1 MDGYLEIR
9 ELEDGIYIEVFSP
22 SEDGKKIEIGDI
34 TNKLQ
39 ERNIDYDI
47 TFILNAFENIDKQ
60 SLFKVSELP
69 VDNRE
74 KTTLETTEEIEEEV
88 EEKNYSLYVSEDQ
101 MKLLIKFSPS
111 KTNKKIM
118 VKLQDILDEAFK
130 MKITVPVND
139 KLLLEIFDDI
149 EVHKEYTIANGIN
162 VVPSKEAEIQY
173 HFKTEKD
180 FRPEVDEE
188 GNVNYH
194 KLHVVANVKKEQLLA
209 TLIPSFEG
217 ISGMNVFGKE
227 IKPSKPKFVKLKRGK
242 NVSINSEFTELY
254 AEADGLV
261 KLEDGKVTVHNSYDI
276 TGNVG
281 SSTGDVEF
289 QGSIVVN
296 GNVMTGFKLI
306 AKGDIEVLGVVEGAI
321 VEAGGNI
328 LLHRGIQGMNRCR
341 VQAGGNV
348 IARYIENGEVIAG
361 GMVHSEAIL
370 HSIVSAKEEVKV
382 EGKKGMI
389 TGGTVRSGTEISANI
404 LGSHMG
410 TATNI
415 EVGIDPIIWDEY
427 NDLNKEYP
435 KMISDAEKIEQVMAL
450 LNKRKEIDGELDE
463 QKKEMYISATRN
475 KIILSNKISKAEKRL
490 EELKYEVERRN
501 DGRVKVRNVVYPGV
515 RITIGTAKYFVRDEI
530 KYVLMQKDG
539 ADVKLSSL

>member
-1 MDGYLEIR
+1 MDGYFEIK
-9 ELEDGIYIEVFSP
+9 EMEDGMYIEVVSP
-22 SEDGKKIEIGDI
+22 TEDGNKVTIGEI
-34 TNKLQ
+34 TTKLQ
-39 ERNIDYDI
+39 ERNIEYNI
-47 TFILNAFENIDKQ
+47 TSITDALENIDHQ
-60 SLFKVSELP
+60 PLFKISELS
-69 VDNRE
+69 E
-74 KTTLETTEEIEEEV
+74 LKEEEV
-88 EEKNYSLYVSEDQ
+88 VEEIVEKNFNLYVSDDQ
-101 MKLLIKFSPS
+101 MKLIVKFFPT
-111 KTNKKIM
+111 KNHNK
-118 VKLQDILDEAFK
+118 VELNLQAILEDASK
-130 MKITVPVND
+130 MKISVPIND
-139 KLLLEIFDDI
+139 KLLLELADEI
-149 EVHKEYTIANGIN
+149 EFHRDYIIAVGITP
-162 VVPSKEAEIQY
+162 VPSKEAEIQY
-173 HFKTEKD
+173 HFKTDKD

-194 KLHVVANVKKEQLLA
+194 KLHVIANVKKDQVLA

-217 ISGMNVFGKE
+217 ISGMNVFGTE
-227 IKPSKPKFVKLKRGK
+227 IKPNKPKVVKLKRGK
-242 NVSINSEFTELY
+242 NVGMNSDFTELFS
-254 AEADGLV
+254 ESDGLV
-261 KLEDGKVTVHNSYDI
+261 KLEDDKVSVYNSYDI
-276 TGNVG
+276 PGNVG

-289 QGSIVVN
+289 QGSIVVS
-296 GNVMTGFKLI
+296 GNVMTGFKLV
-306 AKGDIEVLGVVEGAI
+306 ATGDIEVLGVVEGAI

-328 LLHRGIQGMNRCR
+328 LLHRGIQGMNRSR
-341 VQAGGNV
+341 IQAGGNV

-370 HSIVSAKEEVKV
+370 HSQVSAKEEIKV

-415 EVGIDPIIWDEY
+415 EVGIDPLIWDEY

-435 KMISDAEKIEQVMAL
+435 KLLSDAEKIEQVMAL

-475 KIILSNKISKAEKRL
+475 KIILSNKISKSEKRI
-490 EELKYEVERRN
+490 EELKHEVERRN
-501 DGRVKVRNVVYPGV
+501 DGKIKVRNIVYPGV